1 MAYSRGKR
9 AAAVLLAA
17 VMILGTGFT
26 SFAQGWQQDH
36 LGWWYENADGSYPIS
51 TWYEDEDGSWYFFN
65 EQGYMISNCYRLIDG
80 SFYAFGNDGKWNGC
94 IFSDIYPG
102 VWTGNNYSNDW
113 SGLHLNVPENFRR
126 TTAMDSGR
134 LGESNNFVE
143 FVLWTPDGTGSGI
156 ELEYLDAYNFSK
168 SAETSLDSIV
178 TLRGLRLILEGYTI
192 DEITEVILGGKTY
205 AKLSANLEGVLKQDL
220 YCRKVGTHYFECI
233 SAIYEPF
240 SEPYIQMLLAGIY

>member
-1 MAYSRGKR
+1 MIYSRGKR

-26 SFAQGWQQDH
+26 SFAQGWKQDH
-36 LGWWYENADGSYPIS
+36 LGWWYENADGSYPIN

-168 SAETSLDSIV
+168 GAETSLDSIV

-192 DEITEVILGGKTY
+192 DEITEVSLGGKSY

-233 SAIYEPF
+233 SAIYERDVQQLF
-240 SEPYIQMLLAGIY
+240 LY

>member
-1 MAYSRGKR
+1 MIYSRGKR

-26 SFAQGWQQDH
+26 SFAQGWKQDH
-36 LGWWYENADGSYPIS
+36 LGWWYENADGSYPIN

-134 LGESNNFVE
+134 LGRA
-143 FVLWTPDGTGSGI
+143 I
-156 ELEYLDAYNFSK
+156 
-168 SAETSLDSIV
+168 
-178 TLRGLRLILEGYTI
+178 IL
-192 DEITEVILGGKTY
+192 
-205 AKLSANLEGVLKQDL
+205 
-220 YCRKVGTHYFECI
+220 
-233 SAIYEPF
+233 
-240 SEPYIQMLLAGIY
+240 